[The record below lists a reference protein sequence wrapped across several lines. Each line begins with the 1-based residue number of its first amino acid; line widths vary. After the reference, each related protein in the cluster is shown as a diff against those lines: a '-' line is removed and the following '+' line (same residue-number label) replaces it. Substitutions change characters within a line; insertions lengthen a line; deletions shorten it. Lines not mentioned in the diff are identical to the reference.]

1 MMRLF
6 LQALPLAALLAVGA
20 MVGRGFAYD
29 EVNDIWWNLDGDYNG
44 GHQTVCTAENFN
56 GFPVDAVFNVFPAGY
71 DRAGVPMPGRIVV
84 PMRPFVQ
91 YRIYSWGTNYTGPG
105 PQCSFLNFSAQA
117 Q

>member
-1 MMRLF
+1 MRFF
-6 LQALPLAALLAVGA
+6 LQTLPLAALLAVGA

-29 EVNDIWWNLDGDYNG
+29 EVNDIWWNLDTDYYG
-44 GHQTVCTAENFN
+44 SHQTVCTAENFN
-56 GFPVDAVFNVFPAGY
+56 GFPVDAVFNVFPGGF
-71 DRAGVPMPGRIVV
+71 DRAGVPTPGRIVV
-84 PMRPFVQ
+84 PMKPFIQ